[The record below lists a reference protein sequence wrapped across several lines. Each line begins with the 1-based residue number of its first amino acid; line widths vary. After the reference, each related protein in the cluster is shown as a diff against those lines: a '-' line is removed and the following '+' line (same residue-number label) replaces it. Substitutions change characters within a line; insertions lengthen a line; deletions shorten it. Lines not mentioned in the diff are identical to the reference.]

1 MRRLS
6 LPSGLCL
13 DRVLCVLLA
22 LLSAAALIYGLCAA
36 RPAFA
41 GAGVFGLAG
50 ALHVAMVLLDDDALR
65 RSRAVRAAL
74 RRAWR

>member
-1 MRRLS
+1 MRRLG

-13 DRVLCVLLA
+13 DRVLCVLA
-22 LLSAAALIYGLCAA
+22 LLSAAALIHGLCDA

-50 ALHVAMVLLDDDALR
+50 ALQAAMVLLDDDALR
-65 RSRAVRAAL
+65 RSRAVREAL

>member
-1 MRRLS
+1 MRRLG

-22 LLSAAALIYGLCAA
+22 LLSAAALIHGLCDA

-50 ALHVAMVLLDDDALR
+50 ALQAAMVLLDDDALR
-65 RSRAVRAAL
+65 RSRAVREAL

>member
-1 MRRLS
+1 MRRSS

-13 DRVLCVLLA
+13 DRVLCGLLA
-22 LLSAAALIYGLCAA
+22 LLSAAALFYGLCAA
-36 RPAFA
+36 RAAFA

-50 ALHVAMVLLDDDALR
+50 ALQVALVLLDDDAFR

-74 RRAWR
+74 AQAWR

>member
-1 MRRLS
+1 MRRLP
-6 LPSGLCL
+6 LPSGPHL

-22 LLSAAALIYGLCAA
+22 LLSALSLIYGLCAA
-36 RPAFA
+36 RPAFS

-50 ALHVAMVLLDDDALR
+50 ALQAAMVLLDGDALR

-74 RRAWR
+74 RREWR